1 MRDKRQVDN
10 DAGPTP
16 LLSAFKTEV
25 STGLMFVFWG
35 RTHDLYLKPPL
46 SFIKKCIEATQKQY
60 MHKRKPCNV
69 STSRALWALLQVS
82 LELVTASDK
91 VAP

>member
-1 MRDKRQVDN
+1 MRDKRQVNN
-10 DAGPTP
+10 DAGPKP
-16 LLSAFKTEV
+16 LLSAFKTEI
-25 STGLMFVFWG
+25 STGLMFAFKG
-35 RTHDLYLKPPL
+35 RTYDLYLKPPL

-60 MHKRKPCNV
+60 THKRKPCNV
-69 STSRALWALLQVS
+69 STSRGPWALLQVS